1 MDFAFSDVELA
12 LRELAR
18 KILTERLTDER
29 QKEISRSPE
38 RFDRALWGELA
49 RAGLLG
55 AALPEAHGGG
65 GLGLVELALVLQEIG
80 RAVAPVPALATL
92 ALGAQPLAELG
103 SEEQRRRLLPGV
115 AAGTAL
121 LSGALVELGGVD
133 PRRPQTRATR
143 DGARWRLDGQK
154 SSVPYAQL
162 AERVLVSARTGDA
175 SGGLFLVDPRGP
187 GCALAPQEVTSR
199 EPHAELTLAGAAGQ
213 PLGDPTTGFAAV
225 DRAVD
230 LGLLALCITQLGVS
244 ERMLE
249 RTAEYGRERRQF
261 DRPIGSF
268 QAFHQRAADAYV
280 TVEALRLATWQALWR
295 LAEGLPARDE
305 LSLAKYWAGEPS
317 YRVAYACSHLHG
329 GIGSDTDYPLH
340 RYYLWIKQ
348 IELTLGT
355 GMDHLRALGRG
366 LAA

>member
-1 MDFAFSDVELA
+1 MDFAFSGDQLA

-29 QKEISRSPE
+29 QKEIARSPE
-38 RFDRALWGELA
+38 RFDRALWSELA

-65 GLGLVELALVLQEIG
+65 GLGLVELGLVLHEVG
-80 RAVAPVPALATL
+80 RAVAPLPALATL

-103 SEEQRRRLLPGV
+103 SEEQKRRLLPGV

-121 LSGALVELGGVD
+121 LSGALVELDGAD

-143 DGARWRLDGQK
+143 DGARWRLDGRK
-154 SSVPYAQL
+154 SSLPWGQL
-162 AERVLVSARTGDA
+162 AERVVVSARTGDA
-175 SGGLFLVDPRGP
+175 SAGLFLIDPRAA
-187 GCALAPQEVTSR
+187 GCGLAPQEVTSR
-199 EPHAELTLAGAAGQ
+199 EPHAELTLTGAAAE
-213 PLGDPTTGFAAV
+213 PLGDPTTGFGAV

-230 LGLLALCITQLGVS
+230 LGLLGLCVTQLGVS

-280 TVEALRLATWQALWR
+280 TLEALRLATWQALWR
-295 LAEGLPARDE
+295 LSEGLPARDE

-340 RYYLWIKQ
+340 RYYLWTKQ
-348 IELTLGT
+348 LELTLGT

>member
-1 MDFAFSDVELA
+1 MDFGFSDDQLA

-18 KILTERLTDER
+18 KILAERATQER
-29 QKEISRSPE
+29 PI
-38 RFDRALWGELA
+38 DRELWAALA

-55 AALPEAHGGG
+55 AALPEAYGGT
-65 GLGLVELALVLQEIG
+65 GLGLVELALVLQEVG
-80 RAVAPVPALATL
+80 RAVAPLPALAAL

-103 SEEQRRRLLPGV
+103 SDEQKRRLLPGV
-115 AAGTAL
+115 AAGTTL

-143 DGARWRLDGQK
+143 DGARWRLDGVK
-154 SSVPYAQL
+154 SCVPWALL

-175 SGGLFLVDPRGP
+175 SAGVFLVDPHGA
-187 GCALAPQEVTSR
+187 GAGLTPQEVTSR
-199 EPHAELTLAGAAGQ
+199 EPHAELTLAGAAGE
-213 PLGDPTTGFAAV
+213 PLGDPNAGFGAV

-230 LGLLALCITQLGVS
+230 LGLLAVCVTQLGVT

-295 LAEGLPARDE
+295 LSEGLPAQEE

-329 GIGSDTDYPLH
+329 GIGSDSDYPLH
-340 RYYLWIKQ
+340 RYYLWAKQ
-348 IELTLGT
+348 LELSLGT